1 MLQKSRLGQTLRI
14 LRFVEL
20 SPSSFFSIFYSTI
33 YLQYTDIA
41 DLMSNKEIQRLLS
54 IEIAQASTV
63 MKNFE
68 RPSRWVYTLEPFSQ
82 ENQMLTPKMSMR
94 RNNILA
100 AYLPL
105 IEKAYEDTAG
115 VSLADF
121 ANVSDQPLG
130 PAQD

>member
-1 MLQKSRLGQTLRI
+1 MN
-14 LRFVEL
+14 
-20 SPSSFFSIFYSTI
+20 
-33 YLQYTDIA
+33 
-41 DLMSNKEIQRLLS
+41 NKDVHRLLS
-54 IEIAQASTV
+54 MEIAQASTV

-68 RPSRWVYTLEPFSQ
+68 RPSKWVYTLEPFSQ

-105 IEKAYEDTAG
+105 IEKAYGGTEG
-115 VSLADF
+115 FSLVDF
-121 ANVSDQPLG
+121 VNVADQPLG